1 MSLYSLP
8 RSASAHN
15 SGTQM
20 EPTNFTAP
28 VALRAPRGA
37 GVEDNLSGGKR
48 GIDCSTPANSAG
60 NELVSRVERTTRR
73 PDIPVHVRYKR
84 RRGTTPPPPSFLSP

>member
-20 EPTNFTAP
+20 EPTNLLTYLLTYLLYYLLAYLLYL
-28 VALRAPRGA
+28 VTYIW
-37 GVEDNLSGGKR
+37 GGW
-48 GIDCSTPANSAG
+48 GWGGP
-60 NELVSRVERTTRR
+60 
-73 PDIPVHVRYKR
+73 
-84 RRGTTPPPPSFLSP
+84 